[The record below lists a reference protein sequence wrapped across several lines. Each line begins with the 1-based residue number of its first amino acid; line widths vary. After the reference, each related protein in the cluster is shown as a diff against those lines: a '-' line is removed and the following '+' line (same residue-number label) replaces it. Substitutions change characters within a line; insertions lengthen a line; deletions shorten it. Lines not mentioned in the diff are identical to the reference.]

1 MLTHLNEKN
10 LPTMVDVGHKD
21 ATKRIAI
28 ASGTITMSKEA
39 YTAIKENT
47 GKKGPVLQTAVIAG
61 IMGAKRTSDLIPMCH
76 PLMINSVDINIE
88 DIDEIRE

>member
-10 LPTMVDVGHKD
+10 LPKMVDVADKD
-21 ATKRIAI
+21 ITKRIAI

-47 GKKGPVLQTAVIAG
+47 GKKG
-61 IMGAKRTSDLIPMCH
+61 
-76 PLMINSVDINIE
+76 
-88 DIDEIRE
+88 